1 MTNLT
6 LLILVPVLTAIAVMI
21 VPGNKNIRWT
31 AFVGSLIQLGLS
43 VGLLFSYLGERAAG
57 NSAQM
62 LFTTRYSW
70 FPAFNIEY
78 FVGVDGIS
86 VTMLLLTAVVV
97 LAGVLISWK
106 MESLNREFFFM
117 LLLLSV
123 GAYGFFISLDLF
135 TLFFFLEVA
144 VIPKFLLIAIWGSGK
159 KEYSAMKLALMLM
172 GGSSLVLI
180 GILATYFHTNTGNGT
195 HTFDLLVIA
204 QQHIPVGT
212 QKIIFPFLFV
222 GFGVFTA
229 LFPFHTWVPRW
240 SLLSTYSGFHVPGR
254 YLYET
259 RSLRLS
265 ACCYLFNA

>member
-21 VPGNKNIRWT
+21 VPGTKNIRWT

-123 GAYGFFISLDLF
+123 GAYVFFI
-135 TLFFFLEVA
+135 
-144 VIPKFLLIAIWGSGK
+144 
-159 KEYSAMKLALMLM
+159 
-172 GGSSLVLI
+172 
-180 GILATYFHTNTGNGT
+180 
-195 HTFDLLVIA
+195 
-204 QQHIPVGT
+204 
-212 QKIIFPFLFV
+212 
-222 GFGVFTA
+222 
-229 LFPFHTWVPRW
+229 
-240 SLLSTYSGFHVPGR
+240 
-254 YLYET
+254 
-259 RSLRLS
+259 
-265 ACCYLFNA
+265 